1 MGDDKEEE
9 SASKNKDKLKEIE
22 RKRHLVNHGHIL
34 LTVSAVYDE
43 ALYYTNEEM
52 KGRGQENI
60 VVQSL
65 VERPHVHKLG
75 RCGSS
80 EVEELSY
87 INTRK
92 ACLQTLDAKVLTSG
106 DIQITDIMQ
115 FFHRWPPATI

>member
-1 MGDDKEEE
+1 
-9 SASKNKDKLKEIE
+9 
-22 RKRHLVNHGHIL
+22 
-34 LTVSAVYDE
+34 
-43 ALYYTNEEM
+43 M
-52 KGRGQENI
+52 KGKGQENI

-65 VERPHVHKLG
+65 VERPHVHILG

-106 DIQITDIMQ
+106 GIQITDIMQ
-115 FFHRWPPATI
+115 FFHRWPPSNNMRLGNRKVGMLNVPVAVAMPDGTRILQFPSAGHT